1 MDKFSIYNAPV
12 GGKCFVVIEGTPLRV
27 ELSEP
32 ADYQHAWRVA
42 NFLAENVKGIMA
54 EARPEAREQRSG
66 TAPHDGKDT
75 SAEGGAWQAS
85 ES

>member
-1 MDKFSIYNAPV
+1 MDKFSIYNDPA
-12 GGKCFVVIEGTPLRV
+12 GGKCFVAIEGTPLRV

-54 EARPEAREQRSG
+54 AGRPEARDERSADPPFDG
-66 TAPHDGKDT
+66 T
-75 SAEGGAWQAS
+75 GA
-85 ES
+85 

>member
-1 MDKFSIYNAPV
+1 MDKFSIYNAPA

-54 EARPEAREQRSG
+54 EARPEAREERSG
-66 TAPHDGKDT
+66 TAPHDGKGT
-75 SAEGGAWQAS
+75 SA
-85 ES
+85 

>member
-1 MDKFSIYNAPV
+1 MDKFSIYNAPA

-42 NFLAENVKGIMA
+42 NFLAENVKGILA
-54 EARPEAREQRSG
+54 ESRPEAREDRSRSL
-66 TAPHDGKDT
+66 APDGK
-75 SAEGGAWQAS
+75 GA
-85 ES
+85 